1 MANKGGRPKQNLPV
15 NRTNPELGFCEIE
28 NPRQRAYLVNL
39 AKSNAV
45 MHSCE
50 IAGISKMAVCKWR
63 RDDAIFAEA
72 EECAKQQFVELL
84 EKEAMRRAV
93 DGVTKG
99 IYYQGSNVADEKV
112 FSDPLLMALLRGNC
126 PEKYSDSLRLSGG
139 GEPIKIMSLGI
150 NLDSSEVHDAID
162 KLLLSA
168 AIKTAGENSGDN
180 DGKQSSGNGE
190 GSR

>member
-1 MANKGGRPKQNLPV
+1 MAKRGRPKQNLPV
-15 NRTNPELGFCEIE
+15 NRSNPELGFLEVE
-28 NPRQRAYLVNL
+28 NPRQRAYLANL

-50 IAGISKMAVCKWR
+50 VAGISKMAVCKWR

-72 EECAKQQFVELL
+72 EECAKQQFVETL

-93 DGVTKG
+93 DGVTRG
-99 IYYQGSNVADEKV
+99 IYYQGSHVADEKA
-112 FSDPLLMALLRGNC
+112 FSDPLLMTLLRGNC
-126 PEKYSDSLRLSGG
+126 PEKYGDAMRISG

-150 NLDSSEVHDAID
+150 NLDSAEVHDAID

-180 DGKQSSGNGE
+180 DGKQSSGNGV
-190 GSR
+190 GSVI